1 MRQVGSFEAK
11 THFSELLEAVLH
23 GQSILITR
31 RGEPV
36 AMLVPP
42 EKKHKQ
48 GVKSVIADLRQW
60 REGITWGKGIS
71 ISVAKEEGRR

>member
-31 RGEPV
+31 RGQPV

-42 EKKHKQ
+42 EKKQ
-48 GVKSVIADLRQW
+48 QQDIKSVIADFRKW
-60 REGITWGKGIS
+60 REGITWGNEIS
-71 ISVAKEEGRR
+71 ISEAKKEGRR